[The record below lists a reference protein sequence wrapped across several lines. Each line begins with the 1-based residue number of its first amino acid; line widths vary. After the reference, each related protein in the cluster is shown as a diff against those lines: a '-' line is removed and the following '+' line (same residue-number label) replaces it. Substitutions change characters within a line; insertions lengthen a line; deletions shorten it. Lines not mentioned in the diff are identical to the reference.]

1 VDEPF
6 LGATPDIAMFFVRF
20 VISGFTFGEA
30 AYAGQNFVSWQTT
43 VVGDPLYRPFARKPE
58 EIEEDLRRRHSK
70 LADWYALGTVNR
82 SLVRAAPVE
91 KVIGALEVFSSAKES
106 AVLQEKMADL
116 YMLDGKPNSSAHAL
130 QQTLK
135 LDPTPQQ
142 RVRVML
148 ALAGRL
154 TDLGQDKDAY
164 EVYQQFLKD
173 CPDYPD
179 QVSIYKLLTQAAQK
193 LGLNEEA
200 VKTRLA
206 EPQPAPPA
214 PAKGP

>member
-1 VDEPF
+1 
-6 LGATPDIAMFFVRF
+6 
-20 VISGFTFGEA
+20 
-30 AYAGQNFVSWQTT
+30 
-43 VVGDPLYRPFARKPE
+43 
-58 EIEEDLRRRHSK
+58 
-70 LADWYALGTVNR
+70 
-82 SLVRAAPVE
+82 
-91 KVIGALEVFSSAKES
+91 
-106 AVLQEKMADL
+106 
-116 YMLDGKPNSSAHAL
+116 L